1 MEDTLASGH
10 CDECGFRYDG
20 VDRTSV
26 PGTLRHACPG
36 YLDLLSGTPGD
47 VLRARPRPATWSAL
61 EYACHYRDVLRTQ
74 RDRVTLALG
83 GGHPVYESM
92 RRDERVVEDHYA
104 AQDPATVG
112 RELAGA
118 TEALAALLDGLDDR
132 GWARTG
138 TYLWPVRAER
148 TVEWIGRHTV
158 HEGVHHLLDARRSI
172 EAVRRRH
179 GRPPPGRRP
188 PGQAGGR

>member
-1 MEDTLASGH
+1 MAMEDTLASGY

-20 VDRTSV
+20 VDRTTV
-26 PGTLRHACPG
+26 PGALRDACPG
-36 YLDLLSGTPGD
+36 YLHLLAGTPGE
-47 VLRARPRPATWSAL
+47 VLRARPRPTTWSAL

-74 RDRVTLALG
+74 HDRVTLALE

-92 RRDERVVEDHYA
+92 RRDERVVEDRYA
-104 AQDPATVG
+104 AQDPATVA

-118 TEALAALLDGLDDR
+118 TDALAALTDGLDDR
-132 GWARTG
+132 GWERTG

-172 EAVRRRH
+172 EAAR
-179 GRPPPGRRP
+179 GRPGRAAPGRQR
-188 PGQAGGR
+188 GG